1 MKALNSISALM
12 QQKPRKGL
20 TVFVEGYY
28 QTGDGGGGHYYWDNT
43 STLTVNNGTVV
54 ASGHTSLGRWLL
66 NHQGVADF
74 RIFGIMDSTRPAD
87 DALDALVN
95 DTAITQIYASSAL
108 LFQRRHR
115 FSRSGITLDFQN
127 FTVSAQGI
135 ADAPVND
142 PFAAVMFFQGKTA
155 GAPVTFTL
163 TDTLVEQTDIFP
175 VSDSSVFHVGDWYA
189 VQVAPVSG
197 SAARE
202 LQKLVQVIAI
212 PDGTHIQ
219 TGYYNGWALLA
230 GRVISWQKV
239 EPVEFVN
246 IKNMQ
251 FTGAGSDPI
260 TGSHPVAF
268 EYAVYANVAGIHSTG
283 SFWPVVMRRWN
294 THYLTQQCSLT
305 NPPDVAYGGAGYLT
319 QQIYC
324 LYGHVSDCHVSN
336 ARHLNDFT
344 ASAYCLVENCHA
356 DGQSAEKGPFVT
368 HGQFEHDL
376 TYTGNSGLMTFAN
389 SGATWGGSAKRIN
402 VRKHVCP
409 WFVARSGV
417 SDLMLEDMVV
427 ISNANIPQSGML
439 WVNADG
445 LQMTECT
452 ADKKLVISQASQRSA
467 RKNIIRQCQFTLI
480 DDAAPLIQSNVTSS
494 VTFRDTIFN
503 ALNGH
508 AFASKAPLRF
518 VNCEFEGGSSAA
530 SVAVASSTLDLQ
542 GSRINKV
549 PFILSGNEPKQIDI
563 HFSTL
568 IQSSVDFSALTLQ
581 TAGSLM
587 FVYNRL
593 SDTAIIAQPE
603 TSGNVIWQQNMT
615 LTAAASV
622 ED

>member
-1 MKALNSISALM
+1 MKTLHSISSLR

-20 TVFVEGYY
+20 TAFVEGYF
-28 QTGDGGGGHYYWDNT
+28 QPGDGGGGHYYWDNT
-43 STLTVNNGTVV
+43 STLIVNSGTVV
-54 ASGHTSLGRWLL
+54 DSGHSHRGRWLL

-74 RIFGIMDSTRPAD
+74 RTFGIMDSTQPAD

-95 DTAITQIYASSAL
+95 DTAITQIYACSDL

-127 FTVSAQGI
+127 FTVSTQGI
-135 ADAPVND
+135 SDAPVND
-142 PFAAVMFFQGKTA
+142 PFAAVMFFQGA
-155 GAPVTFTL
+155 AIGAPVAFTL

-175 VSDSSVFHVGDWYA
+175 VSDSSVFSLGDWFA
-189 VQVAPVSG
+189 VQVAPLTG

-212 PDGTHIQ
+212 PDDTHIQ
-219 TGYYNGWALLA
+219 IGYYNGWELLS

-239 EPVEFVN
+239 EPVEFVTV
-246 IKNMQ
+246 KNMQ

-324 LYGHVSDCHVSN
+324 LYGHVSDCSVSN

-402 VRKHVCP
+402 VRKHICP

-417 SDLMLEDMVV
+417 SELTLVDMVV
-427 ISNANIPQSGML
+427 IANANIPQSGML

-445 LQMTECT
+445 LQMAGCT
-452 ADKKLVISQASQRSA
+452 ADRKLVISQASKRSA
-467 RKNIIRQCQFTLI
+467 RKNVIRQCQFSLT

-494 VTFRDTIFN
+494 ITFRDTVFN
-503 ALNGH
+503 SINGH
-508 AFASKAPLRF
+508 AFTSTAPLKF
-518 VNCEFEGGSSAA
+518 VDCDFAGGSSTTT
-530 SVAVASSTLDLQ
+530 VGVTSSALELQ
-542 GSRINKV
+542 GCRMNNVS
-549 PFILSGNEPKQIDI
+549 FTLTGNEPKHINI

-568 IQSSVDFSALTLQ
+568 VQSSLDLSAFAPQ
-581 TAGSLM
+581 TNSSLM
-587 FVYNRL
+587 FVNNRL
-593 SDTAIIAQPE
+593 SDTTVIAQPE
-603 TSGNVIWQQNMT
+603 AGGNVIWQQNMT
-615 LTAAASV
+615 LNVPASV